1 MAIIYTYPQAASLD
15 NNDLFIVSKMD
26 SEDRETRSITAEALS
41 QFIVPLVQGQ
51 FLPLVAGPTNPLTGD
66 LYLDPTSS
74 SSSSGSNSIVLKGV
88 DDNGVELVAA
98 KIFTTD
104 SSINPSG
111 QDLSIQNASDAGT
124 LFTSIFVDAF
134 GFVGIGTTSPS
145 ANLHVG
151 NDLRVDTTLVV
162 GSNVTF
168 SDYGSGT
175 KTGTATYNLAVD
187 SNGQVIE
194 VATGGGSGIGGSG
207 TTNTVPMWTNSNTL
221 GNSLLVSTISGN
233 GIGVNVAPG
242 SVGSATF
249 KVSST
254 GTGATPD
261 IMHLSSDTSDATVM
275 LVHSGG
281 TPFGYLGNNSV
292 QGGTSGDMAIR
303 SNNDLLFSS
312 GGSTQHMNLKSTGDL
327 QLPSYG
333 SGSKTGTEAYN
344 LSVDSSGNVI
354 ETSGGGG
361 GGGVG
366 STIDYT
372 LPGNGYE
379 IRFYIENITPGS
391 PDFGQAF
398 AQPQLIAFQ
407 RQSAQSTTQGGMPFN
422 LFYNKYTPALDPGY
436 DGASGCGGNMCLKP
450 MMEESVADINLLNSG
465 SVNPT
470 FSWQIFTQDAA
481 ALNSYRMP
489 LKMRVDNGGASPGNG
504 TLRITLI
511 KSSNSSPNPVDDAT
525 ALPSTVSVYFRDTT
539 LTTSRVGRPPFNL
552 LWAGSD
558 TQFAQTH
565 NGGAA
570 YTNSLDYVFTGNSA
584 GDIVRKYEM
593 FFQDEYNAYNRCS
606 YLKVTDGRVV
616 FQDLPTSDPVSK
628 GVLWDDAGTLKISQG

>member
-1 MAIIYTYPQAASLD
+1 MAIIYSYPKITSLD
-15 NNDLFIVSKMD
+15 NNDRFVVSKMD
-26 SEDRETRSITAEALS
+26 QDNNPTKTVTFGTLASEIAATLGTGDVTGSGTTNYVTQWIDGPNKEIGDSPAFTFDGGAGLK
-41 QFIVPLVQGQ
+41 QFILTDGYRFVVDRDAATTVGDPEYAITQNGVNKTSFGWDDDGGGYG
-51 FLPLVAGPTNPLTGD
+51 FIYNWAGKGFKLGGAALYPHLELLTDPD
-66 LYLDPTSS
+66 LKIISFSDFQIAAAGSAASTGSFNLDF
-74 SSSSGSNSIVLKGV
+74 KGV
-88 DDNGVELVAA
+88 DDLGVELVGARM
-98 KIFTTD
+98 FTTD
-104 SSINPSG
+104 STINPSG
-111 QDLSIQNASDAGT
+111 QDLHIQNASDAGT
-124 LFTSIFVDAF
+124 LGTNIFVDAF
-134 GFVGIGTTSPS
+134 GFVGLGTTNPLS
-145 ANLHVG
+145 NLHVA
-151 NDLRVDTTLVV
+151 NDATIGTNLSIGEDLTVGENVV
-162 GSNVTF
+162 F

-175 KTGTATYNLAVD
+175 KTGTSTYNLAVD
-187 SNGQVIE
+187 
-194 VATGGGSGIGGSG
+194 A
-207 TTNTVPMWTNSNTL
+207 
-221 GNSLLVSTISGN
+221 
-233 GIGVNVAPG
+233 
-242 SVGSATF
+242 
-249 KVSST
+249 
-254 GTGATPD
+254 
-261 IMHLSSDTSDATVM
+261 
-275 LVHSGG
+275 
-281 TPFGYLGNNSV
+281 
-292 QGGTSGDMAIR
+292 
-303 SNNDLLFSS
+303 
-312 GGSTQHMNLKSTGDL
+312 
-327 QLPSYG
+327 
-333 SGSKTGTEAYN
+333 
-344 LSVDSSGNVI
+344 SGNVI
-354 ETSGGGG
+354 EEASGGGG
-361 GGGVG
+361 GAVG

-407 RQSAQSTTQGGMPFN
+407 RQSAGAATQGGMPFN
-422 LFYNKYTPALDPGY
+422 LFYNKYTPALDPAY

-465 SVNPT
+465 SVNPD

-481 ALNSYRMP
+481 ALSSYRMP

-525 ALPSTVSVYFRDTT
+525 VLPSTVSVYFRDTT
-539 LTTSRVGRPPFNL
+539 LTTSTVARPPFNL

-584 GDIVRKYEM
+584 GDIIRKYEI